1 LVFSPD
7 ARWLRELAL
16 AVLLLG
22 VTVLVGRTAPWA
34 NAGQRRHFA
43 IAAFG
48 ASAVVMFSASM
59 RAAFVKRDLLAA
71 ELAYL
76 CFMVF
81 ASGVTVEI
89 GGAPAR
95 WLASGWLQIWL
106 VLGFFVLVALMGV
119 RWLHTASPTVPLSLD
134 HREKLVRL
142 VISLPAS
149 YLVGRDP
156 YHLLGGV
163 PIALLLAIVSALF
176 ARGFGYAVERLAD
189 NPTRANDLTD
199 LFTVYAGL
207 YLATRR
213 WRGVHDWGWRGW
225 LAEALVLV
233 FVLAIVKL
241 PKWLLDRWPLGRRP
255 GQSAGPSNEPVDS
268 SASRSDQTVVPDQ
281 VRGHTT
287 TAPAPERAAD
297 PSVPAN
303 HDRPAATGST
313 AAPAGTAAAKT
324 LPCQPR
330 RLNDSAGRSPS
341 TAGPN
346 LATE

>member
-1 LVFSPD
+1 V
-7 ARWLRELAL
+7 
-16 AVLLLG
+16 
-22 VTVLVGRTAPWA
+22 AP
-34 NAGQRRHFA
+34 H
-43 IAAFG
+43 
-48 ASAVVMFSASM
+48 
-59 RAAFVKRDLLAA
+59 
-71 ELAYL
+71 
-76 CFMVF
+76 
-81 ASGVTVEI
+81 
-89 GGAPAR
+89 
-95 WLASGWLQIWL
+95 
-106 VLGFFVLVALMGV
+106 GFTNGF
-119 RWLHTASPTVPLSLD
+119 PVPSDPGSLD
-134 HREKLVRL
+134 QREKLVRL

-149 YLVGRDP
+149 YLLGTDP
-156 YHLLGGV
+156 YHLLRAV
-163 PIALLLAIVSALF
+163 HIAIALGLAVVSALL

-189 NPTRANDLTD
+189 ADDPTQANDLTD
-199 LFTVYAGL
+199 LITVYAGL

-213 WRGVHDWGWRGW
+213 WRGARDWGWRGW

-241 PKWLLDRWPLGRRP
+241 PKWLLDRVPLGQRP

-303 HDRPAATGST
+303 HHRPAAPGST

-324 LPCQPR
+324 LTCQPR
-330 RLNDSAGRSPS
+330 RSNDSAGRPPS
-341 TAGPN
+341 TADPN